1 MRWWLAMEE
10 ELRCP
15 LCKDQYINPVLLPC
29 YHGLCITCALD
40 IQVQIANNTN
50 TNSSNGSSTTVVTA
64 QVHQAPANNHSQQQS
79 TSNSPNSANTAA
91 VVAAVGGQSST
102 LPRNNSSSG
111 NSTGNSSTSDS
122 SISSDQDT
130 ADKVSIL
137 SEADSGVIC
146 TSRPS
151 SYAGTPNLQALL
163 AFQAL
168 PSGGAVYSL
177 TCPHIHCRKIVF
189 FDDGGA
195 RNLPPYRI
203 MESIIDRVCE
213 REALRCQM
221 CEVDPKIAAVV
232 CQQCEIRYCDSCRE
246 LCHPARGPLAK
257 HNLIAPR
264 GSGGVGTTNGRDT
277 VCIEHCTET
286 LSMFCLTCKIALC
299 QQCLSDNRHQSHE
312 IQSIATICKSQKVKL
327 HAQTHRE
334 KETLC
339 SPCTMYII
347 AHKLPIFFLL
357 SSSLSPSTTRLPPFQ
372 CNIAHAYKRKK
383 THPI

>member
-1 MRWWLAMEE
+1 MNVGAMEE

-15 LCKDQYINPVLLPC
+15 LCKEQYINPVLLPC

-50 TNSSNGSSTTVVTA
+50 TNNSTNGSSTTVVTA
-64 QVHQAPANNHSQQQS
+64 QVHQAPGNQQQQHP
-79 TSNSPNSANTAA
+79 TSNSPNPSATAAAA
-91 VVAAVGGQSST
+91 VVAAQSST
-102 LPRNNSSSG
+102 LPRNSSTSG
-111 NSTGNSSTSDS
+111 NSTGNSSTSE

-163 AFQAL
+163 FP

-177 TCPHIHCRKIVF
+177 TCPICRKIVF

-195 RNLPPYRI
+195 RNLAPYRI

-221 CEVDPKIAAVV
+221 CEVEPKIAAVV
-232 CQQCEIRYCDSCRE
+232 CEQCEIRYCKNCVD
-246 LCHPARGPLAK
+246 LCHPSRGPLAK
-257 HNLIAPR
+257 HNLIVPR
-264 GSGGVGTTNGRDT
+264 GVGGALNGRES
-277 VCIEHCTET
+277 VCIEHCTEA

-327 HAQTHRE
+327 CITKAPPHTIYLHAN
-334 KETLC
+334 
-339 SPCTMYII
+339 
-347 AHKLPIFFLL
+347 
-357 SSSLSPSTTRLPPFQ
+357 PP
-372 CNIAHAYKRKK
+372 
-383 THPI
+383 

>member
-1 MRWWLAMEE
+1 MNVGAMEE

-15 LCKDQYINPVLLPC
+15 LCKEQYINPVLLPC

-50 TNSSNGSSTTVVTA
+50 TTNNNNSNGSSTTVVTA
-64 QVHQAPANNHSQQQS
+64 QVHQAPGNQQQQQQQP
-79 TSNSPNSANTAA
+79 TSNSPNPSATAA
-91 VVAAVGGQSST
+91 AAAQSST
-102 LPRNNSSSG
+102 LPHNNSTSG
-111 NSTGNSSTSDS
+111 NSTGNSSTSE

-163 AFQAL
+163 FP

-177 TCPHIHCRKIVF
+177 TCPICRKIVF

-195 RNLPPYRI
+195 RNLAPYRI

-221 CEVDPKIAAVV
+221 CEVEPKIAAVV
-232 CQQCEIRYCDSCRE
+232 CEQCEIRYCRECCE

-257 HNLIAPR
+257 HNLIVPR
-264 GSGGVGTTNGRDT
+264 GAGCGASNGRES
-277 VCIEHCTET
+277 VCIEHCTEA

-312 IQSIATICKSQKVKL
+312 IQSIATICKSQKVKC
-327 HAQTHRE
+327 A
-334 KETLC
+334 
-339 SPCTMYII
+339 
-347 AHKLPIFFLL
+347 
-357 SSSLSPSTTRLPPFQ
+357 
-372 CNIAHAYKRKK
+372 
-383 THPI
+383 

>member
-1 MRWWLAMEE
+1 MEE

-15 LCKDQYINPVLLPC
+15 LCKELYVNPVLLPC
-29 YHGLCITCALD
+29 SHGLCLTCALD
-40 IQVQIANNTN
+40 TQVQIANNN
-50 TNSSNGSSTTVVTA
+50 NNNNGTSSSTTVVTA
-64 QVHQAPANNHSQQQS
+64 QIHQAPTATNHQQQQS
-79 TSNSPNSANTAA
+79 SHSQNQASTSQSA
-91 VVAAVGGQSST
+91 T
-102 LPRNNSSSG
+102 LPRNNSTSG
-111 NSTGNSSTSDS
+111 NSTANSSTSE

-163 AFQAL
+163 FP

-177 TCPHIHCRKIVF
+177 CCPICRKIVF

-195 RNLPPYRI
+195 RNLPPYRT
-203 MESIIDRVCE
+203 MESIIDRFCE

-221 CEVDPKIAAVV
+221 CEIEPKIAAVV
-232 CQQCEIRYCDSCRE
+232 CEQCEIRYCDSCRE

-257 HNLIAPR
+257 HNLVAPR
-264 GSGGVGTTNGRDT
+264 GVGVASAATTIRES

-286 LSMFCLTCKIALC
+286 LSIFCLTCKIALC

-312 IQSIATICKSQKVKL
+312 IQSIATICKSQKV
-327 HAQTHRE
+327 
-334 KETLC
+334 
-339 SPCTMYII
+339 
-347 AHKLPIFFLL
+347 
-357 SSSLSPSTTRLPPFQ
+357 
-372 CNIAHAYKRKK
+372 NV
-383 THPI
+383 

>member
-1 MRWWLAMEE
+1 MEE

-15 LCKDQYINPVLLPC
+15 LCKELFVNPVLLPC
-29 YHGLCITCALD
+29 YHGLCLTCALD

-50 TNSSNGSSTTVVTA
+50 SNGSSTTIVTA
-64 QVHQAPANNHSQQQS
+64 QVHQAPASHQQQQHT
-79 TSNSPNSANTAA
+79 TSNSQNQAA
-91 VVAAVGGQSST
+91 QSTT
-102 LPRNNSSSG
+102 LPRNNSTSG
-111 NSTGNSSTSDS
+111 NSTGNSSTSE

-163 AFQAL
+163 FP

-177 TCPHIHCRKIVF
+177 TCPICRKIVF

-195 RNLPPYRI
+195 RNLPPYRT
-203 MESIIDRVCE
+203 MESIIDRFCE

-221 CEVDPKIAAVV
+221 CEVEPKIAAVV
-232 CQQCEIRYCDSCRE
+232 CEQCEIRYCDSCRE

-257 HNLIAPR
+257 HNLTAPR
-264 GSGGVGTTNGRDT
+264 GASNHRES

-286 LSMFCLTCKIALC
+286 LTVFCLTCKIALC

-312 IQSIATICKSQKVKL
+312 IQSIATICKSQKVKTLMDGL
-327 HAQTHRE
+327 H
-334 KETLC
+334 
-339 SPCTMYII
+339 YIY
-347 AHKLPIFFLL
+347 P
-357 SSSLSPSTTRLPPFQ
+357 
-372 CNIAHAYKRKK
+372 
-383 THPI
+383 

>member
-1 MRWWLAMEE
+1 MVEVLNVHAMEE
-10 ELRCP
+10 ELRCQ
-15 LCKDQYINPVLLPC
+15 LCKELFVNPVLLPC
-29 YHGLCITCALD
+29 YHGLCLTCALD

-50 TNSSNGSSTTVVTA
+50 SNGSTTTVVTA
-64 QVHQAPANNHSQQQS
+64 QVHQPPPPPA
-79 TSNSPNSANTAA
+79 TSNSQSNQVSA
-91 VVAAVGGQSST
+91 QSST
-102 LPRNNSSSG
+102 LPRNNSTSG
-111 NSTGNSSTSDS
+111 NSTGNSSASE

-163 AFQAL
+163 FP

-177 TCPHIHCRKIVF
+177 TCPICRKIVF

-195 RNLPPYRI
+195 RNLPPYRT
-203 MESIIDRVCE
+203 MESIIDRFCE

-221 CEVDPKIAAVV
+221 CEIEPKIAAVV
-232 CQQCEIRYCDSCRE
+232 CEQCEIRYCDSCRE

-264 GSGGVGTTNGRDT
+264 GGAPTTRES

-286 LSMFCLTCKIALC
+286 LTVFCLTCKIALC
-299 QQCLSDNRHQSHE
+299 QQCFSDNRHQSHE
-312 IQSIATICKSQKVKL
+312 IQSIATICKSQKVNQPL
-327 HAQTHRE
+327 F
-334 KETLC
+334 
-339 SPCTMYII
+339 SSFV
-347 AHKLPIFFLL
+347 HKSIFATPLYL
-357 SSSLSPSTTRLPPFQ
+357 GLEIRCRVSIPFQ
-372 CNIAHAYKRKK
+372 TRTKPPNERERTARIFAFKLQH
-383 THPI
+383 